1 MNHSSPQ
8 VLAVEDNETLA
19 ALMQRILHREAVELT
34 LAGSGEQA
42 LELVRQR
49 RFDLIILNIR
59 LPGMNGLEV
68 CRRLKLDPA
77 LKEIPVLFASGE
89 TSPEFVDAAFR
100 LGAMDYLP
108 KPYGVDEFRSRV
120 LALLKLPATEG

>member
-1 MNHSSPQ
+1 MNAPIPQ

-19 ALMQRILHREAVELT
+19 ALMQRILLREAVELT

-59 LPGMNGLEV
+59 LPGMNGLEF
-68 CRRLKLDPA
+68 CRQLKLDPA
-77 LKEIPVLFASGE
+77 LKDIPVLFASGE

-100 LGAMDYLP
+100 LGAADYLP
-108 KPYGVDEFRSRV
+108 KPYGVDEFRARV
-120 LALLKLPATEG
+120 LALLRRSAPAG